1 MATKTPLVVLQQKV
15 KNEMKI
21 YLLITQTLLQWP
33 LKHNWLNFVSR
44 FLSWTPAV
52 ASQSVLWNKLFT
64 VQFALIKV

>member
-21 YLLITQTLLQWP
+21 YFLITQTLLQWP
-33 LKHNWLNFVSR
+33 LKHNWLNFVCL

-52 ASQSVLWNKLFT
+52 ASQSVL
-64 VQFALIKV
+64 